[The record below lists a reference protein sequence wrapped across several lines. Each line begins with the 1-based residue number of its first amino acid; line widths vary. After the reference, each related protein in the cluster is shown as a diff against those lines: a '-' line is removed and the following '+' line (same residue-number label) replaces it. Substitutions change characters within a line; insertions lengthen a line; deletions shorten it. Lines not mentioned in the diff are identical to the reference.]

1 MAGEG
6 LPVQMATRV
15 LEVSESGYYEA
26 LTRPPS
32 ARSIRHTWLLDQI
45 REVHLASNGTYGAR
59 RVRAELTLG
68 RGIAVGHTA
77 IEMLMA
83 RAGIRG
89 VTGRHDGS
97 AHVQT

>member
-15 LEVSESGYYEA
+15 LGVAESGYYDA

-32 ARSIRHTWLLDQI
+32 ARSIRHAWLLDQI
-45 REVHLASNGTYGAR
+45 REAHQTSKGTYGAR
-59 RVRAELTLG
+59 RVHAELTLG
-68 RGIAVGHTA
+68 RGITVGHTA

-83 RAGIRG
+83 RNGIRE
-89 VTGRHDGS
+89 
-97 AHVQT
+97 